1 MENIVE
7 IEVISKGTK
16 RSSNACNDIL
26 FFDEAEIC
34 INKDGTL
41 NVAAE
46 KFAPEKII
54 LKFDRLFSDKAIMA
68 THGKEDTEI
77 FCGKNLVNAPLCPGI
92 LLHPKTIKTIVL
104 V

>member
-54 LKFDRLFSDKAIMA
+54 LKFDRLFSDKAIIY
-68 THGKEDTEI
+68 GDTWER
-77 FCGKNLVNAPLCPGI
+77 GYGD
-92 LLHPKTIKTIVL
+92 LLWKKPCECT
-104 V
+104 